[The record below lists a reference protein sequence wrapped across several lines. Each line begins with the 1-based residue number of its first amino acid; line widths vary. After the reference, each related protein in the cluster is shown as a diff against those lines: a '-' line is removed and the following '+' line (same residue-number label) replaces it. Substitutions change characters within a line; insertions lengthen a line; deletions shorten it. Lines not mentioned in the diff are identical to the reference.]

1 MAKPDDRS
9 DNKEKIEHAIGNTLQ
24 NMDEAR
30 DYVKAHSDEISEEEK
45 EQIEAKNER
54 REQAIEGSREEL
66 KDEAPYQETQ
76 D

>member
-9 DNKEKIEHAIGNTLQ
+9 DNKERIEHAIGDTLQ
-24 NMDEAR
+24 NIDEAR

-45 EQIEAKNER
+45 RQIEAKNER
-54 REQAIEGSREEL
+54 REQSIEDSREEL
-66 KDEAPYQETQ
+66 KDEAPYQRPQ